1 MNAGLLAFG
10 ETVARMA
17 LLLHGQIDTF
27 TKTLCGPMGTGT
39 SRTSC
44 SNRTL
49 CRKKAS
55 PSCST
60 VSKGRRPVQ
69 SGLHR
74 TSTSSRH
81 LSSATTVSCSLR
93 IRNKGLV
100 SIVHHVVSPSTLISW
115 CRPGRDR
122 HYRTLQGAGQ
132 NHSGVIETGKL
143 VGNFGGLSRAIPGT
157 S

>member
-1 MNAGLLAFG
+1 MNAGLLVFG

-17 LLLHGQIDTF
+17 TLLHGQTDTF
-27 TKTLCGPMGTGT
+27 TKTLCGPMGTRT

-44 SNRTL
+44 FNRAF
-49 CRKKAS
+49 CRKTAS
-55 PSCST
+55 PSCSM
-60 VSKGRRPVQ
+60 VSKARRTVQ

-93 IRNKGLV
+93 IRNKGFV
-100 SIVHHVVSPSTLISW
+100 SIVHHFVSPSYLISW
-115 CRPGRDR
+115 CRSGGDR

-132 NHSGVIETGKL
+132 NHSGVIETGKV
-143 VGNFGGLSRAIPGT
+143 VGYFCWLSRAIPGT